1 MEEKEMK
8 SEIKR
13 NKKDVVLD
21 TIGPIALILAI
32 IVEVWLYCLREL
44 PAKGWVIE
52 EISKQLATMSMVACI
67 MLIIGFVAYVMKSEK
82 KSTIIPVLLSVSV
95 CCSMATAY
103 QWIYRAVE
111 IYGSHWITFHWLTPW
126 G

>member
-1 MEEKEMK
+1 MK

-32 IVEVWLYCLREL
+32 IVEVWFYCLREL

-52 EISKQLATMSMVACI
+52 GISKQLATMSMVACI
-67 MLIIGFVAYVMKSEK
+67 MIIIGFVAYVMKSEK